1 MLPLLAFPL
10 ILCLVSMSGEGWAKI
25 LSPKIR
31 NNLVVTIFQ
40 SAILPMVS
48 CLLSKKWEAGVW
60 NQGIFRIVFCILSIL
75 YVEIILEATIYRVIH
90 TQLYY
95 MVSQLV
101 KYLLSL
107 DVTAVF
113 LVYTDKRVCRNI
125 VIETRKRSG
134 SNIKSNQGDTGDKIR
149 ILISDWYQ

>member
-48 CLLSKKWEAGVW
+48 CLLSEKWEAGVW
-60 NQGIFRIVFCILSIL
+60 NQGIFRIVFCVLSIL

-107 DVTAVF
+107 DMTAVF
-113 LVYTDKRVCRNI
+113 LVYMDKLVCRNI
-125 VIETRKRSG
+125 VIATRNLSG
-134 SNIKSNQGDTGDKIR
+134 INTDSNQGDIGVKIWKF
-149 ILISDWYQ
+149 ITDF